1 MTTNESTT
9 DRVLRVV
16 LAAVAIV
23 GAVVVGAGSTVG
35 IVLLV
40 VAGVLLLTAATGFCP
55 LYRVF
60 GVSTCRVPAGSTSSD
75 R

>member
-1 MTTNESTT
+1 MTTNEGTV
-9 DRVLRVV
+9 DRSIRVALAV
-16 LAAVAIV
+16 AAVV
-23 GAVVVGAGSTVG
+23 GAVLVGASTVLG

-55 LYRVF
+55 LYRVL
-60 GVSTCRVPAGSTSSD
+60 GISTCRVPAN